1 MIETEESGAATV
13 AARAAVASATD
24 ASVTVRELTDRREL
38 DAVVSL
44 FSEVWGRE
52 RNPPVTIELLRAFTK
67 AGNYIGGAYDGGVL
81 LGASVAF
88 SAAERTVLHS
98 HIAGVSG
105 ASRGRSVGFAL
116 KLHQRAWAIAHEFS
130 EIAWTFDPLVSRN
143 AYFNMVKL
151 AAEPVEYLPDFYG
164 DMRDDINGADASD
177 RLLARWVLDAPKV
190 VAACAGRS
198 VRGDAALERVRGAVE
213 VLGVSSSGHPVPGE
227 DRGPVSLVAVPL
239 DIETMRAT
247 DPSLATAWRT
257 AVRDALGGLMS
268 AGQRVSDYDRAGW
281 YILRHADVGVTSPE
295 RTPS

>member
-1 MIETEESGAATV
+1 MIETENAVAA
-13 AARAAVASATD
+13 AARAAVRSATD
-24 ASVTVRELTDRREL
+24 AGVTVRELTDRGDL
-38 DAVVSL
+38 NAVVSL
-44 FSEVWGRE
+44 FSEVWGRAS
-52 RNPPVTIELLRAFTK
+52 NPPVTVELLRAFAK

-88 SAAERTVLHS
+88 SAAERSVLHS

-116 KLHQRAWAIAHEFS
+116 KLHQRAWAISRRFS

-164 DMRDDINGADASD
+164 DMRDGINGADASD
-177 RLLARWVLDAPKV
+177 RLLVRWVLDAPQV
-190 VAACAGRS
+190 IAAISGRA
-198 VRGDAALERVRGAVE
+198 VRGDAGLERRHGAVE

-227 DRGPVSLVAVPL
+227 GHGPVSLVAVPP
-239 DIETMRAT
+239 DIQTLRAT
-247 DPSLATAWRT
+247 DPPLATQWRS
-257 AVRDALGGLMS
+257 AVRDALGGLMA
-268 AGQRVSDYDRAGW
+268 AGHRVSDFDRAGW
-281 YILRHADVGVTSPE
+281 YILRHPDPDMTSPE